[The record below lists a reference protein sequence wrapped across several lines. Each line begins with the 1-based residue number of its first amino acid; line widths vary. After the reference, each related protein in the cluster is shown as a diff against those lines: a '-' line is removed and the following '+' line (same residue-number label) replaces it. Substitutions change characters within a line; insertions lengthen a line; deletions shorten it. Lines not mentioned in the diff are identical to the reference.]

1 MYMYVAQYYKSY
13 VCISTACIIR
23 NTCLV
28 SVQFIYILPLP
39 SKLKYL
45 PLKELG
51 APSLPVSKTMVAIII
66 HVIMTL
72 LLIAVIGNA
81 HHIYITS
88 EACSPDT
95 DTCYNLTF
103 SQVIANPDDYF
114 ISDTTLE
121 FLPGTYTINSTTSP
135 WPDTGPSTLLNQ
147 AESERVISRRDMV
160 PGPSNSIM
168 IAGVNNLTLSGS
180 QKSPSIIW
188 CNGDLGF
195 AFVQVKDLKISNLQ
209 FYHCGAQIP
218 ESITPPFT
226 YFNTFSYSIL
236 GNPLL
241 LMMNTSDI
249 SISNVHIH
257 NSTGPGLLGVNL
269 LGNSSISQSLFAK
282 NNPNCVFLF
291 LDTLEAPSTLTLTD
305 STFAAGA
312 TFSSFHA
319 AGLNVII
326 EQPSA
331 LLVNISNV
339 TTHGNKGKTYGNVLL
354 WLNECNLQQVEIKI
368 EVQNLNCSNSGGK
381 GLTLFSH
388 PYNCKSTHLSHT
400 HYYIS
405 ISNSHFSN
413 NSNEAFEVTQGSYRA
428 SSVRLDNVTISHTG
442 SDESYYTTNSIQIQ
456 STNIS
461 LKNFIFV
468 HNRGALGITAS
479 RVTIQGN
486 SSFMENIGL
495 WGTLS
500 IHRSFV
506 SFQGKTSFKRNKG
519 EIGGAVSAYDSELEF
534 KNTIHFEDNEGYDGG
549 AIAFH
554 EDSYMTVSSISTVI
568 FTNNHAKH
576 QGGAIYVNNLVTDYL
591 VATLGSPRLTYTFFR
606 ASVTKVSPPY
616 TNSTLFLVDNTAND
630 AGSAI
635 YGGWVDLLY
644 ASNEGQ
650 FDTYFK
656 IINSNI
662 SDLSVISS
670 PPIRACICK
679 NSTPNCY
686 ITQHNVTIHPGQTFY
701 IPAVGVGQRFGIV
714 PSIIYSGL
722 LINSNFQPT
731 LDTLQYTQK
740 TERACTNLSYTV
752 RSPNQKEIMLIT
764 TIASKISNSTNTNTF
779 PTEPLDLEFSN
790 LYINI
795 NLKSCPPGFVFDNN
809 SCTCDPELEKYAIRC
824 DIDSEEIERE
834 VPFWINATKEGDET
848 LRGVIVHKHCPF
860 DYCKSYSLNLSLEDP
875 DKQCAFNRSK
885 VLCGECQNGLSHV
898 LGSSNCK
905 KCSSLWIVLIIAFAL
920 AGVMLAAFLML
931 LNLTVSVGSING
943 LIFYANILRA
953 NQAVFF
959 PPDTHNSFLSF
970 FIAWMNLDLGFEAC
984 FYDGMSAYEKTW
996 FQFVFPIYIWLIVIL
1011 IIISSHYSTF
1021 AAKVAGRN
1029 AVQVLATLFLISYA
1043 KLLQAT
1049 ITIISFTTLEYPNGS
1064 VRRVWLYDA
1073 NVDYLKGKHIPLFM
1087 AALLV
1092 LFFLTVPYST
1102 LLFFIQ
1108 CLQAKTKYRLLFWIG
1123 KFKPLFDAYTGPYK
1137 DKHRYWTGLL
1147 LLVRAALFLVFSINV
1162 TGDPAINLLAINITI
1177 ICLLVYTS
1185 FLGGPYK
1192 AWPLNAIEFSL
1203 FLNLGI
1209 LSSATLFTT
1218 IFTDGDQEAL
1228 IHTSAS
1234 IAFFTFC
1241 MTLFYH
1247 TITSVLS
1254 PHCYFLIWVTTQIQ
1268 NLRLK
1273 LRRRNPR
1280 QGEERNQ
1287 PIGTTTTTVATA
1299 RQVPITVLEL
1309 REPLMEFCD
1318 GN

>member
-1 MYMYVAQYYKSY
+1 MRA
-13 VCISTACIIR
+13 T
-23 NTCLV
+23 
-28 SVQFIYILPLP
+28 
-39 SKLKYL
+39 
-45 PLKELG
+45 
-51 APSLPVSKTMVAIII
+51 II
-66 HVIMTL
+66 HVIMTMQFVG
-72 LLIAVIGNA
+72 LISNA

-88 EACSPDT
+88 DKDEACSPNADA
-95 DTCYNLTF
+95 CYNLPF
-103 SQVIANPDDYF
+103 SQVIVNPDDYF

-121 FLPGTYTINSTTSP
+121 FLPGTHMINSTTSP
-135 WPDTGPSTLLNQ
+135 SPSWPDTGPSTLLN
-147 AESERVISRRDMV
+147 ESNFEWVISQDWI
-160 PGPSNSIM
+160 PGSSNPII
-168 IAGVNNLTLSGS
+168 IADVNNLTLIGS
-180 QKSPSIIW
+180 EKSPSIIW
-188 CNGDLGF
+188 CNGDFGF
-195 AFVQVKDLKISNLQ
+195 AFMKVKGLKISNLH

-218 ESITPPFT
+218 EIMTTPLIDL
-226 YFNTFSYSIL
+226 NIFSYSIL
-236 GNPLL
+236 GKPLL

-249 SISNVHIH
+249 SISKVHIH

-269 LGNSSISQSLFAK
+269 LGNSSISQSLFTK
-282 NNPNCVFLF
+282 NHPNCVFQF
-291 LDTLEAPSTLTLTD
+291 PDTSEVSSTLALTD
-305 STFAAGA
+305 LTFTAGA
-312 TFSSFHA
+312 TLSKFHA
-319 AGLNVII
+319 AGLSII
-326 EQPSA
+326 IGSST
-331 LLVNISNV
+331 LSVNISNV
-339 TTHGNKGKTYGNVLL
+339 TTHGNDGKSSGNVLF
-354 WLNECNLQQVEIKI
+354 WLNECNLQHIEII
-368 EVQNLNCSNSGGK
+368 IQRLNCSNSRGK
-381 GLTLFSH
+381 GLELLISRY
-388 PYNCKSTHLSHT
+388 PYNCNSAHLSHT
-400 HYYIS
+400 LYQIS
-405 ISNSHFSN
+405 ISNSYFSN
-413 NSNEAFEVTQGSYRA
+413 NSKEAFVVATHGSYITGT
-428 SSVRLDNVTISHTG
+428 VMLDSVTISHNN
-442 SDESYYTTNSIQIQ
+442 EYYRNSILIE
-456 STNIS
+456 STNI
-461 LKNFIFV
+461 LFKNFNFAY
-468 HNRGALGITAS
+468 NRGGLRIDDSTVA
-479 RVTIQGN
+479 IQGA
-486 SSFMENIGL
+486 SSFVANTGF
-495 WGTLS
+495 WGAIEL
-500 IHRSFV
+500 HHSFV
-506 SFQGKTSFKRNKG
+506 SFQGKISFAKNKG
-519 EIGGAVSAYDSELEF
+519 QIGGAVYAYDSQLEI
-534 KNTIHFEDNEGYDGG
+534 KDTIQFENNEGYDGG

-554 EDSYMTVSSISTVI
+554 EDSYMIIQSNSTVT
-568 FTNNHAKH
+568 FTENHAKH
-576 QGGAIYVNNLVTDYL
+576 QGGAIYVNLVTDNIITRLDYKI
-591 VATLGSPRLTYTFFR
+591 TPWLTYTFFIP
-606 ASVTKVSPPY
+606 SVRSPSFY
-616 TNSTLFLVDNTAND
+616 NNSTLLLVDNTAND
-630 AGSAI
+630 AGSAL
-635 YGGWVDLLY
+635 YGGWLDVLSPPNRAL
-644 ASNEGQ
+644 

-656 IINSNI
+656 INNSNI

-670 PPIRACICK
+670 DPVRACICI

-686 ITQHNVTIHPGQTFY
+686 ITQHNVTILPGQTFH
-701 IPAVGVGQRFGIV
+701 IPAVAVGQRFGIV
-714 PSIIYSGL
+714 PSTIHSRL

-731 LDTLQYTQK
+731 LETLQYTQK

-764 TIASKISNSTNTNTF
+764 IESKIPTSTTTNKHTF
-779 PTEPLDLEFSN
+779 PPAGDLNLQFSN
-790 LYINI
+790 LYVYL
-795 NLKSCPPGFVFDNN
+795 NLQSCPPGFIFDNN
-809 SCTCDPELEKYAIRC
+809 SCTCDPGLQKYAIRC
-824 DIDSEEIERE
+824 DIDSEEIERK
-834 VPFWINATKEGDET
+834 VPFWINATKEADET
-848 LRGVIVHKHCPF
+848 LSGVIVHKHCPF
-860 DYCKSYSLNLSLEDP
+860 DYCKSYSLNFSLENP
-875 DKQCAFNRSK
+875 DKQCAFHRTK
-885 VLCGECQNGLSHV
+885 ILCGECQHGLSHV

-905 KCSSLWIVLIIAFAL
+905 KCSSHWIALIIAFAL

-959 PPDTHNSFLSF
+959 PPDTRNSFLSF
-970 FIAWMNLDLGFEAC
+970 FTAWMNLDLGFETC

-1147 LLVRAALFLVFSINV
+1147 LLVRAALFLAFSINV

-1241 MTLFYH
+1241 MTLLYH